1 MGMGPVPPPKMGGWM
16 GPDAALFCERD
27 HCMRT
32 RRGPRGVT
40 IGPSRPLSGPRE
52 DPPLSSAP
60 PEQRETYCHEC
71 LAENPRTRATCVNC
85 GARLRHPKE
94 YSDVVREL
102 TPTLSVAT
110 FGNVGAA
117 ISVAL
122 YGVAIAVLMPQW
134 LAENVAVF
142 GGGAIVV
149 FVVGRFVGR
158 FVAGHLN
165 DSSI

>member
-1 MGMGPVPPPKMGGWM
+1 M
-16 GPDAALFCERD
+16 
-27 HCMRT
+27 
-32 RRGPRGVT
+32 RRGWRFLRSRSLRDDARWSLPGDNHENEVT
-40 IGPSRPLSGPRE
+40 GSLSGPR
-52 DPPLSSAP
+52 PPRAAALSIAP

-94 YSDVVREL
+94 YADVVRDL
-102 TPTLSVAT
+102 TPKVSEAT

-117 ISVAL
+117 ICVAL

-134 LAENVAVF
+134 LAQNIAVF
-142 GGGAIVV
+142 GGVAIVV
-149 FVVGRFVGR
+149 FVVGRFAGR
-158 FVAGHLN
+158 FIARHLN